1 MRRICIIFEQISA
14 AARRAATLT
23 PLPVSAGQAAIFV
36 GSDDI
41 VPNGDKR

>member
-14 AARRAATLT
+14 AARRAATLI
-23 PLPVSAGQAAIFV
+23 PLSAAVDQAAIFV